1 MRSAFPGAGG
11 SSFQLTEPFPNSPTL
26 SAREAKSLFTLA
38 ADLSTKF
45 FAFWRGFKSRF
56 FAALRMTTLNGGTRM
71 TGLKRRDQNDRLERR
86 TQDGHVILSGKR
98 RICFW
103 LRRQAALCISEPN
116 CSMWPE
122 SFPIPR
128 GNGEVFPPREIGLDR
143 RAEPPQPFPRDVAE
157 QRTRQSLR
165 TVLALGAHDA
175 KYRHASGHF
184 GGQRPLGQ
192 SKKKSLPE
200 VTSRCV
206 QLAKVVKQNSRTES
220 PRDIR
225 PSHCPGD

>member
-1 MRSAFPGAGG
+1 MSANLYATDYPNPKLETGNSKLAEAAAATQCQRV
-11 SSFQLTEPFPNSPTL
+11 SIFQFRFSAPTIGNPQ
-26 SAREAKSLFTLA
+26 SAMKTCHQ
-38 ADLSTKF
+38 
-45 FAFWRGFKSRF
+45 
-56 FAALRMTTLNGGTRM
+56 LRP
-71 TGLKRRDQNDRLERR
+71 
-86 TQDGHVILSGKR
+86 
-98 RICFW
+98 
-103 LRRQAALCISEPN
+103 QAALCISEPN

-143 RAEPPQPFPRDVAE
+143 RAEPPQPFPSDLAE

-165 TVLALGAHDA
+165 TVLELGAHDA

-192 SKKKSLPE
+192 SKKKSLPA

-206 QLAKVVKQNSRTES
+206 QLAKMVKQNSRTES